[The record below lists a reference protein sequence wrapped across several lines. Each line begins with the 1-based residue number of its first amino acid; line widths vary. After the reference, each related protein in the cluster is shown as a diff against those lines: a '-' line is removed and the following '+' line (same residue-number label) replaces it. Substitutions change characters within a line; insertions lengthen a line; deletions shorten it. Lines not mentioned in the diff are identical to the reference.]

1 MIPVN
6 DPSPGSSGR
15 PLIIGIAG
23 GSGSGKT
30 TIAEAVLATLSGA
43 VLIQHDCY
51 YRHRPELSLV
61 ERARVNYDHPDS
73 LETELLIDHLTMLSK
88 GASIDR
94 PNYDFVSHLRAS
106 ETDRIESAP
115 VVILEGILVLADN
128 DLRERLDLRIYV
140 DAEADIRLAR
150 RIRRDTEERG
160 RTVQSVLEQYIEF
173 VRPMFLEFIEPS
185 KRYADLVIEEGYDPA
200 AVATVVDMIRTR
212 LADRHPSIY
221 SSPS

>member
-1 MIPVN
+1 MR
-6 DPSPGSSGR
+6 GSAGR

-51 YRHRPELSLV
+51 YRHRHELTLA
-61 ERARVNYDHPDS
+61 ERSQVNYDHPDS

-88 GASIDR
+88 GATIDR

-106 ETDRIESAP
+106 ETDRIEPAP
-115 VVILEGILVLADN
+115 VIILEGILVLADS

-150 RIRRDTEERG
+150 RIRRDIEERG
-160 RTVQSVLEQYIEF
+160 RTLQSVLEQYIEF
-173 VRPMFLEFIEPS
+173 VRPMYLEFIEPS
-185 KRYADLVIEEGYDPA
+185 KRYADLVIKEGYDPA
-200 AVATVVDMIRTR
+200 AVATVVDKIRSR
-212 LADRHPSIY
+212 LAARHPSIY
-221 SSPS
+221 SAPS